1 MRIRTSTWLAVLCC
15 LAILLMVARRPP
27 GQHSPHQD
35 ETRASDQGVDRGAAE
50 PTESESPTPGTSGPG
65 HLGGSRELVSPR
77 ANPLHPV
84 PEQPAGLETAAADGT
99 KPPQGRSAAPPRQAP
114 VSDLTPEPGSEVLS
128 YDPLMGRHAVTNF
141 ARAMEKL
148 RNASSE
154 SDRYLVLND
163 AAKLAFVFG
172 KTGDARAYAAELLSL
187 DQKFQA
193 EPWRGGAAVHD
204 GNLVLGRIALQENR
218 TEEAKQYLLE
228 AVNSTGSPVLR
239 SFGPN
244 MSLARGLLQNGEA
257 EAVLQYFDRCSKFW
271 GTGGGKLTQWTE
283 DVRAGRMPDFEA
295 NLGY

>member
-1 MRIRTSTWLAVLCC
+1 MRIRPSMWLVVLCC
-15 LAILLMVARRPP
+15 LAIFLMVGGRRA

-65 HLGGSRELVSPR
+65 HGGGSQELVSPR
-77 ANPLHPV
+77 PSPLHPV
-84 PEQPAGLETAAADGT
+84 PERPAILETAAADGT
-99 KPPQGRSAAPPRQAP
+99 KPPQARSATPPRPP
-114 VSDLTPEPGSEVLS
+114 VSDLTPEPGAEVLS
-128 YDPLMGRHAVTNF
+128 YDPLLGRHATTNL

-148 RNASSE
+148 RNARSE

-172 KTGDARAYAAELLSL
+172 KTEDARAYAVELLSL

-193 EPWRGGAAVHD
+193 EPWRGGTAVHD

-218 TEEAKQYLLE
+218 IEEAKQYLLE
-228 AVNSTGSPVLR
+228 AGNSTGSPVLR

-283 DVRAGRMPDFEA
+283 DVRAGRMPDFQA
-295 NLGY
+295 NLVY